1 MPITP
6 HTIEALAFLRKCL
19 PRAAEDL
26 NMDFGEG
33 FDLWRRTL
41 DRKLLPRLHKDFP
54 LVAAIAVPLLAGLW
68 PVFSGARITVRQA
81 ITSYGLGGNF
91 GLNRLDRLI
100 ERLADRFFSGEM
112 LAAGSSA
119 NKPEP

>member
-54 LVAAIAVPLLAGLW
+54 LVAAICGGGSTGKSTLFNSLAGTA
-68 PVFSGARITVRQA
+68 VSFA
-81 ITSYGLGGNF
+81 IMQF
-91 GLNRLDRLI
+91 
-100 ERLADRFFSGEM
+100 AKGE
-112 LAAGSSA
+112 
-119 NKPEP
+119 